1 MGSVSAPG
9 SKVPVEQRDT
19 GGRRLSLP
27 GAIALIVG
35 NVIGT
40 GIFLLPATLAQYGTI
55 SIVAFLLVTLGAVCL
70 AGVFGR
76 LGRRMPSAGGP
87 YAYARQGFG
96 EFAGFLSAWSFWIT
110 AWAGN
115 AGIAVA
121 WVGYV
126 NYFLH
131 WENTLGKIVIAL
143 VGIWV
148 PAIVNLTGV
157 RNMGLF
163 QIVTTVLKFV
173 PLLFIGIV
181 GMFFISSANF
191 GPFIVGGANPIAAI
205 SLAGA
210 VLLFIYSGIESV
222 AIAAEK
228 IVNPERNVG
237 RASLFGTLACAV
249 VYLLGTLA
257 VMGNVPQP
265 TLAASEA
272 PFADAINN
280 MFGGTIWGAVMAV
293 IAIISGLG
301 ALNGWTLL
309 VAEMPMASARD
320 GLFPRLFTAEN
331 RNGTLWAGI
340 LIGSV
345 LTSLVMVISY
355 FGAENVFES
364 ILLIATFTT
373 VVPYM
378 FSAGAQL
385 FWLVT
390 RRGGDRTGLGRNITI
405 AVIALLFGFWMIYG
419 SGESAVFYGT
429 IMLLVGIPVFVWAK
443 ASRGQYGPSDG
454 GAERGS
460 NAVPR

>member
-1 MGSVSAPG
+1 MDSVRTSRQPT
-9 SKVPVEQRDT
+9 EREDT
-19 GGRRLSLP
+19 GGGRLSLS

-55 SIVAFLLVTLGAVCL
+55 SIVAFLVVTLGAVCL
-70 AGVFGR
+70 AMVFGR
-76 LGRRMPSAGGP
+76 LGRRMPTAGGP
-87 YAYARQGFG
+87 YAYARQAFG

-131 WENTLGKIVIAL
+131 WESTLGKLVIAL

-148 PAIVNLTGV
+148 PALVNLTGV

-163 QIVTTVLKFV
+163 QMVTTVLKFV
-173 PLLFIGIV
+173 PLLFVGIIGL
-181 GMFFISSANF
+181 FFVKGANF
-191 GPFIVGGANPIAAI
+191 GPFIAGGTNPVAAI

-228 IVNPERNVG
+228 IVDPVRNVG
-237 RASLFGTLACAV
+237 RASVFGTLACAV
-249 VYLLGTLA
+249 VYLLGTVA
-257 VMGNVPQP
+257 VMGNVPQA
-265 TLAASEA
+265 TLENSEA

-280 MFGGTIWGAVMAV
+280 MFGGSIWGAVMAV
-293 IAIISGLG
+293 IAIISGIG
-301 ALNGWTLL
+301 ALNGWTML

-320 GLFPRLFTAEN
+320 NLFPAFFTRTN

-340 LIGSV
+340 VVGSV
-345 LTSLVMVISY
+345 LTSVVTAAAY

-364 ILLIATFTT
+364 ILLLATFTT

-390 RRGGDRTGLGRNITI
+390 RQRAIDRTGLGRDVT
-405 AVIALLFGFWMIYG
+405 VSVVALLFCFWMVYG
-419 SGESAVFYGT
+419 SGETAVFLGT

-443 ASRGQYGPSDG
+443 ASRGRYGPADSSATDH
-454 GAERGS
+454 AS
-460 NAVPR
+460 